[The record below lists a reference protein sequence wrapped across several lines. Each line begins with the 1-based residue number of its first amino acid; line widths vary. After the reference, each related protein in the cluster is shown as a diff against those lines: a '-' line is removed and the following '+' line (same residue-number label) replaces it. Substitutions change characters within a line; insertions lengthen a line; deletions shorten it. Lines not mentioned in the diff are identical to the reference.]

1 MKRVL
6 IFSLAY
12 YPSNVSGAE
21 AAIKEITDR
30 IDPTD
35 IEFHM
40 ITLHFDAAVP
50 KEEKIGNVFVHRVGS
65 NGSYLSKRF
74 FIPLAALRAKKLNDE
89 LYFSALWSVM
99 TYMLFPVVLAR
110 IIGVHVRHVLT
121 LQDGD
126 SYEKVFKRWFI
137 LPLTPLLDY
146 GFRKAS
152 IIQVIS
158 SYLGTWPARRGSKS
172 PVVLIHNAANPRDL
186 RDDVSPK
193 EIEELKEKLGKKPG
207 EVYLVNTAR
216 LEYQKGNDDVIRA
229 LPLLPE
235 NVSFLIVG
243 AGTEEE
249 MLKNLVKEMNLE
261 NRVVFTGNVDRSVV
275 TLYRRVSDVFV
286 CPSRSEGLGNAFL
299 SAMASRLPVVA
310 TQEGGLAD
318 FVFDEK
324 HNPNQRPTAWVVD
337 KNNSEQIAEAVKDIL
352 ANPDKVKRITD
363 NAREMVVEKFD
374 WDNIAKDMRAKVFG
388 KIGL

>member
-1 MKRVL
+1 MH
-6 IFSLAY
+6 
-12 YPSNVSGAE
+12 
-21 AAIKEITDR
+21 R
-30 IDPTD
+30 IG
-35 IEFHM
+35 FGG
-40 ITLHFDAAVP
+40 
-50 KEEKIGNVFVHRVGS
+50 K
-65 NGSYLSKRF
+65 YLSKILF
-74 FIPLAALRAKKLNDE
+74 VPLAAITAKKLNQE
-89 LYFSALWSVM
+89 LHFNGLWSVM
-99 TYMLFPVVLAR
+99 TYMLFPIVLAR

-137 LPLTPLLDY
+137 LPVTPLLDY

-152 IIQVIS
+152 VIQVIS
-158 SYLGTWPARRGSKS
+158 SYLGTWPAKRGSKM

-186 RDDVSPK
+186 HDDVSP
-193 EIEELKEKLGKKPG
+193 EEVAALKEKLGKKPG
-207 EVYLVNTAR
+207 DIYLVNTAR

-235 NVSFLIVG
+235 NIKFLIVG

-249 MLKNLVKEMNLE
+249 MLKNLVQELHLE
-261 NRVVFTGNVDRSVV
+261 DRTIFTGNVDRSVV
-275 TLYRRVSDVFV
+275 TLYRRAADIFV

-324 HNPNQRPTAWVVD
+324 HNQDKPATAWVVD

-352 ANPDKVKRITD
+352 ANPEKTKKITD
-363 NAREMVVEKFD
+363 TARAMVLEKFD
-374 WDNIAKDMRAKVFG
+374 WDNIAKQMRTQVFG
-388 KIGL
+388 ALGL